1 MVYCNGN
8 DNATY
13 MHTESLLYV
22 WMCCPGAAMLY
33 EEENM
38 DAGLILG
45 DGGL

>member
-13 MHTESLLYV
+13 MHTEPLSCV
-22 WMCCPGAAMLY
+22 GMCCPGVTMLY

-38 DAGLILG
+38 DAEPILG